1 MSISKPVPHCLDY
14 CCCVISFEIKKCDSS
29 NCVLSFQDCFSSPGS
44 LYYDIHFRI
53 TLSISSKKPAGVLT
67 GIAMN
72 LQIKFGSITLTTLI
86 FLIHEHEVFF
96 HLFMSSLISFHSV

>member
-1 MSISKPVPHCLDY
+1 MTPPTVFFHFKTVSA
-14 CCCVISFEIKKCDSS
+14 
-29 NCVLSFQDCFSSPGS
+29 PGS
-44 LYYDIHFRI
+44 LYFHIHFTI
-53 TLSISSKKPAGVLT
+53 SLSISSKKPAGVLT